1 MSEKLKESL
10 SAVIDGEAD
19 EFELRRVLDEIGK
32 DETLTASWER
42 YHMIGAAMR
51 REPVQD
57 SVMMRE
63 RVWAEVRA
71 GGDVQAAPM
80 VDVPEAAAVG
90 HATRTGLSRWTGV
103 AVAATVALAV
113 VIGFSLP
120 GGSDPASVEL
130 ADSGVDTTVA
140 SQEAAIDL
148 AVGLNA
154 EATDLDQQRV
164 DAYMVRHL
172 QNRGMNGPGIEFAKM
187 VSYERR

>member
-19 EFELRRVLDEIGK
+19 EFELRRVLDETGK
-32 DETLTASWER
+32 DTALAASWER
-42 YHMIGAAMR
+42 YHLIGAAMR
-51 REPVQD
+51 RERVQD
-57 SVMMRE
+57 SVLMRE
-63 RVWAEVRA
+63 RIWAEVRA
-71 GGDVQAAPM
+71 DDEGRGADVAA
-80 VDVPEAAAVG
+80 VPEPGARRGKVP
-90 HATRTGLSRWTGV
+90 GLSRWTGV

-120 GGSDPASVEL
+120 GGSDTAPAEL
-130 ADSGVDTTVA
+130 AATPAASTVA
-140 SQEAAIDL
+140 SQEAAIDV
-148 AVGLNA
+148 AVSLNS
-154 EATDLDQQRV
+154 EATDLDQRRV

>member
-19 EFELRRVLDEIGK
+19 EFELRRVLDEMGR
-32 DETLTASWER
+32 DTALTASWER
-42 YHMIGAAMR
+42 YHLIGAAMR
-51 REPVQD
+51 RERMQE
-57 SVMMRE
+57 SVLMRE
-63 RVWAEVRA
+63 RIWAEVRA
-71 GGDVQAAPM
+71 ETEQQGAELAA
-80 VDVPEAAAVG
+80 VPEPNAPQSGA
-90 HATRTGLSRWTGV
+90 RPGLSRWTGV

-120 GGSDPASVEL
+120 VGSDPATVEVASTS
-130 ADSGVDTTVA
+130 ADATVA
-140 SQEAAIDL
+140 SQEAAIDV
-148 AVGLNA
+148 AVGLNT

>member
-19 EFELRRVLDEIGK
+19 EFELRRVLDETGK
-32 DETLTASWER
+32 DTALAASWER
-42 YHMIGAAMR
+42 YHLIGAAMR
-51 REPVQD
+51 RERVQD
-57 SVMMRE
+57 SVLMRE
-63 RVWAEVRA
+63 RIWAEVRA
-71 GGDVQAAPM
+71 DDGGQGADVAA
-80 VDVPEAAAVG
+80 VPEPGARRG
-90 HATRTGLSRWTGV
+90 KGSGLSRWTGV

-120 GGSDPASVEL
+120 GGSDPAPAEL
-130 ADSGVDTTVA
+130 AATAPASTVA
-140 SQEAAIDL
+140 SQEAAIDV
-148 AVGLNA
+148 AVSLNS
-154 EATDLDQQRV
+154 EATDLDQRRV